1 MKAGKLYIGAFAL
14 IVCAI
19 AAFAVTSA
27 DSADAD
33 PDPLGDFAGSVNE
46 YSAVVLG
53 TGQKVISAEAGDNKV
68 TINVDTNQS
77 AINSVSLNLVSLY
90 KSFETKFAGLTVII
104 IDGDFHKTIINN
116 GQPTEDF
123 DTFLVKI
130 FASLKTGDE
139 YNAKISVNN
148 GTAIAESKD
157 LKVSFTLCKEFNEVF
172 DTLFSSVSGA
182 PVALSIN
189 YQITDGVFEA
199 FGISIDK
206 IGDTTI
212 SGVFTAFANGKGAS
226 AIFDSSS
233 TANYFDT
240 LCGKINKATGFDGFL
255 TNTIKVKI
263 GDAILD
269 IKYPVEVSTASG
281 FKGLMSTLANATAD
295 FGKVSDR
302 AIIDG
307 GVVKVQPI
315 SIDIKKEKQGDVID
329 SIGITTFNIIYSKN
343 KINVHVDASQGG
355 TATIGGQDSIT
366 GYAGT
371 PFTVTVTPDSGYSIA
386 SIEYYVGDEKVD
398 SLGTSARTNT
408 FIHFEEGLAHF
419 VVVTFKKDTP
429 APPTP
434 VPPTPVPPD
443 DPEEPEDL
451 PEEGTVVN
459 PDGSTTTTVTDEETG
474 TKSSITEK
482 NGSVTKVV
490 SETEFGTKYSSV
502 GEGSTVTTTLWSD
515 DLDADMVTALVEQA
529 DMITGGR
536 TAELVVVSTE
546 VTIDANVADD
556 VADAFRTVTLTNADA
571 HMEIPSNVVK
581 NLAKDGEVK
590 ITSKQAAS
598 SDMTDKQKSVVGNN
612 YVLRFSATA
621 GTTTVHEL
629 GGNVTVSFNYTPTT
643 SMSGKHI
650 VVKYVDDDGKTTE
663 MQTTYSN
670 GRVSFVTDHFS
681 IYFVDVVE
689 NTPGGGGSSTS
700 GNNNIIFVAVAAAAV
715 AAIAVC
721 IAALVYLKK
730 D

>member
-27 DSADAD
+27 DSADAESTAD
-33 PDPLGDFAGSVNE
+33 VGGLAADINGYFVE
-46 YSAVVLG
+46 VLG
-53 TGQKVISAEAGDNKV
+53 TDKVVTAAADN
-68 TINVDTNQS
+68 N
-77 AINSVSLNLVSLY
+77 
-90 KSFETKFAGLTVII
+90 GLTVTVDTSLSAIQSMDIDLGIMLTNDKFKDMDVVYAKDDADPDGIKII
-104 IDGDFHKTIINN
+104 EN
-116 GQPTEDF
+116 GKPAYDLGT
-123 DTFLVKI
+123 LISKI
-130 FASLKTGDE
+130 ASALKTGIEDDSVK
-139 YNAKISVNN
+139 YTGQIKVNN
-148 GTAIAESKD
+148 NEYKTFEVIIILTKESRD
-157 LKVSFTLCKEFNEVF
+157 VAKVLTNM
-172 DTLFSSVSGA
+172 SGL
-182 PVALSIN
+182 PSEMTVE
-189 YQITDGVFEA
+189 YHITDGVFKA
-199 FGISIDK
+199 FGIPADK
-206 IGDTTI
+206 IGETNI
-212 SGVFTAFANGKGAS
+212 SDVFSAFANGKGAS
-226 AIFDSSS
+226 VIFDSSS

-240 LCGKINKATGFDGFL
+240 MCDKINKADKLAEFL
-255 TNTIKVKI
+255 SGNIQVKI
-263 GDAILD
+263 DGTSKTISD
-269 IKYPVEVSTASG
+269 VQVSTTYG
-281 FKGLMSTLANATAD
+281 FKGLMSTLSSATSQFGTVNDCADVDGGTVSFETITIAIKNATTT
-295 FGKVSDR
+295 FYTIG
-302 AIIDG
+302 INM
-307 GVVKVQPI
+307 
-315 SIDIKKEKQGDVID
+315 DVI
-329 SIGITTFNIIYSKN
+329 YSDYE
-343 KINVHVDASQGG
+343 INVYAEASEGG
-355 TATIGGQDSIT
+355 TATIGGKDSIT

-371 PFTVTVTPDSGYSIA
+371 PFTVTATPDSGYTIS

-398 SLGTSARTNT
+398 SLGSSTRTNT

-482 NGSVTKVV
+482 NGSVTEVV
-490 SETEFGTKYSSV
+490 SQTEFGTKYSSV

-629 GGNVTVSFNYTPTT
+629 GDEVTISFNYTPTV